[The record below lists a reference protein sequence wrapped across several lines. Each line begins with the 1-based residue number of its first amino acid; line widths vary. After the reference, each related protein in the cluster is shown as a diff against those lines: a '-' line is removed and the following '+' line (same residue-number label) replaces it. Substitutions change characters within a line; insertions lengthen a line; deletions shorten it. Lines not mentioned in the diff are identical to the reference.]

1 LHPSD
6 CWLLVDFL
14 FMPEKLGRYEIVR
27 EVGHGAMGVVYEALD
42 PTIGRKVALKA
53 IRFDAIGTTADEAA
67 RRFKNE
73 ARAAGGLSHPNIV
86 TVYDAGED
94 GGNLYLAMEFI
105 DGVTLESMLKTERRL
120 SPARA
125 LDIIRQVSAG
135 LDSAHRKGIVHRDV
149 KPGNVMISG
158 DGVVKITD
166 FGIARAGEVMT
177 MTGQVVGTPNYMS
190 PEQVVG
196 SQLDGRSDLFSVGVM
211 LYEMIT
217 GERPFEGQSITTIM
231 YKIVH
236 ETPVPPRKLD
246 SSIHPGLSFVIE
258 KALQKSPDARFQT
271 GAELTQ
277 ALENFR
283 IADVPTLTSLDAAT
297 AAAPVLGG
305 TAGAG
310 GTNTATA
317 STGSGASGPSGAAS
331 PNFSAGGSS
340 SIPASGTQA
349 SSSSAV
355 VQLFDRGV
363 AMWSGLSRKGK
374 RRLIYVLIAVFF
386 WAKCEFGGD
395 RSRRANR
402 DEESQTASSSPGT
415 AQPSSST
422 KKPANNQDQSDE
434 EPPVSVPA
442 PNPPGAATPPAVVT
456 KHEGATNDSAN
467 ALLKVASDPPTAE
480 VLIDGKS
487 TGKHTPADLRLPNGK
502 HTVTVQMQGF
512 IPASATFRV
521 KGGEEMEYSPRLIV
535 NTGNIKIPKITLP
548 DLSNLQGVTK
558 EAQANAWRQWAQAQ
572 TGNARELVINS
583 SPPGAKVL
591 VDGKDTGKET
601 PATIPMEPGTYHVRV
616 ELEDFLPQEKDLT
629 VGEHKPGVAYFRLKP
644 KTD

>member
-1 LHPSD
+1 
-6 CWLLVDFL
+6 
-14 FMPEKLGRYEIVR
+14 MPEKLGRYEIVR

-105 DGVTLESMLKTERRL
+105 YGATLDSVLKTERRL
-120 SPARA
+120 SPART
-125 LDIIRQVSAG
+125 LDIIRQVCAG

-177 MTGQVVGTPNYMS
+177 LTGQVVGTPNYMS

-196 SQLDGRSDLFSVGVM
+196 SQLDGRSDLFSAGVM

-258 KALQKSPDARFQT
+258 KALQKSPDARFQN

-283 IADVPTLTSLDAAT
+283 TADVATLTSLDAAT
-297 AAAPVLGG
+297 AGAPVLGG
-305 TAGAG
+305 TTAAGEMNAFG
-310 GTNTATA
+310 APGTVGTSGSVSTEGSKANSPSDA
-317 STGSGASGPSGAAS
+317 SAAS
-331 PNFSAGGSS
+331 P
-340 SIPASGTQA
+340 
-349 SSSSAV
+349 SSSAV
-355 VQLFDRGV
+355 VQLFDRVV
-363 AMWSGLSRKGK
+363 ALWSGLSRKGK

-386 WAKCEFGGD
+386 WAKCEFGGN
-395 RSRRANR
+395 RARRASR
-402 DEESQTASSSPGT
+402 DEESQTTSSLSTSP
-415 AQPSSST
+415 QPSSSSKNPT
-422 KKPANNQDQSDE
+422 SNNETQSDE
-434 EPPVSVPA
+434 EPAAPA
-442 PNPPGAATPPAVVT
+442 PAPHPASIPNAPPAVVT
-456 KHEGATNDSAN
+456 RR
-467 ALLKVASDPPTAE
+467 
-480 VLIDGKS
+480 DG
-487 TGKHTPADLRLPNGK
+487 
-502 HTVTVQMQGF
+502 
-512 IPASATFRV
+512 
-521 KGGEEMEYSPRLIV
+521 
-535 NTGNIKIPKITLP
+535 
-548 DLSNLQGVTK
+548 
-558 EAQANAWRQWAQAQ
+558 
-572 TGNARELVINS
+572 
-583 SPPGAKVL
+583 
-591 VDGKDTGKET
+591 
-601 PATIPMEPGTYHVRV
+601 
-616 ELEDFLPQEKDLT
+616 
-629 VGEHKPGVAYFRLKP
+629 
-644 KTD
+644 

>member
-1 LHPSD
+1 
-6 CWLLVDFL
+6 
-14 FMPEKLGRYEIVR
+14 MPEKLGRYEIVR

-105 DGVTLESMLKTERRL
+105 DGATLESLLKTERRL
-120 SPARA
+120 SPART
-125 LDIIRQVSAG
+125 LDIIRQACAG
-135 LDSAHRKGIVHRDV
+135 LDSAHKKGIVHRDV

-196 SQLDGRSDLFSVGVM
+196 NQLDGRSDLFSVGVM

-246 SSIHPGLSFVIE
+246 SSIHPGLSFMIE

-277 ALENFR
+277 ALENYKT
-283 IADVPTLTSLDAAT
+283 ADVATLTSLGVPT

-305 TAGAG
+305 TTIAGKANG
-310 GTNTATA
+310 SSASGTSGISVSPDA
-317 STGSGASGPSGAAS
+317 SGASGASSGTFSADESKAS
-331 PNFSAGGSS
+331 PASSA
-340 SIPASGTQA
+340 PAA
-349 SSSSAV
+349 SSSAV

-363 AMWSGLSRKGK
+363 ALWSGLSRKGK

-402 DEESQTASSSPGT
+402 DEESQTASSSPGST
-415 AQPSSST
+415 QPSSSNQ
-422 KKPANNQDQSDE
+422 KPASKDEDQSAE
-434 EPPVSVPA
+434 GPAASVPA
-442 PNPPGAATPPAVVT
+442 PNPPAPATAPALVT
-456 KHEGATNDSAN
+456 KHEGGSNDSTQ
-467 ALLKVASDPPTAE
+467 ALLRIASDPPTAQ
-480 VLIDGKS
+480 VLLDGKS
-487 TGKHTPADLRLPNGK
+487 TGKRTPADLELPRGK
-502 HTVTVQMQGF
+502 HTVTVQMEGF
-512 IPASATFRV
+512 IPATASFRV
-521 KGGEEMEYSPRLIV
+521 KGGEEMEYSPHLTV
-535 NTGNIKIPKITLP
+535 NTGNIKVPNITLP
-548 DLSNLQGVTK
+548 DLSNLEGMTK
-558 EAQANAWRQWAQAQ
+558 AAQANAWRQWAQAQ
-572 TGNARELVINS
+572 TGNAKELVINT

-629 VGEHKPGVAYFRLKP
+629 VGEHKPGVANFRLKP
-644 KTD
+644 KID

>member
-1 LHPSD
+1 
-6 CWLLVDFL
+6 
-14 FMPEKLGRYEIVR
+14 MPEKLGRYEVVR

-53 IRFDAIGTTADEAA
+53 IRFDVIGTTADEAA

-105 DGVTLESMLKTERRL
+105 EGATLESVLKMERRL
-120 SPARA
+120 SPART

-135 LDSAHRKGIVHRDV
+135 LDSAHKKGIVHRDV
-149 KPGNVMISG
+149 KPGNVMISS
-158 DGVVKITD
+158 DGAVKITD

-211 LYEMIT
+211 IYEMIT

-236 ETPVPPRKLD
+236 ETPVPPRMLD

-277 ALENFR
+277 ALENHR
-283 IADVPTLTSLDAAT
+283 TADVATLTSLDAAT
-297 AAAPVLGG
+297 ATAPVFGGTTAVGGVNAPVLSG
-305 TAGAG
+305 TP
-310 GTNTATA
+310 
-317 STGSGASGPSGAAS
+317 GASGAVSSEGADARV
-331 PNFSAGGSS
+331 ATGQQA
-340 SIPASGTQA
+340 PASA
-349 SSSSAV
+349 LSSSAV
-355 VQLFDRGV
+355 VQLFDRVV
-363 AMWSGLSRKGK
+363 ALWSGLSRKGK

-395 RSRRANR
+395 RSRRASR
-402 DEESQTASSSPGT
+402 DEESQTASSSPGA
-415 AQPSSST
+415 AQPSSSS
-422 KKPANNQDQSDE
+422 KSPNDEVQNDE
-434 EPPVSVPA
+434 ESPTPPAA
-442 PNPPGAATPPAVVT
+442 PNTSAPNAAPAVVT
-456 KHEGATNDSAN
+456 RREGATDDRAHAS
-467 ALLKVASDPPTAE
+467 LKIASDPPTAE
-480 VLIDGKS
+480 VLLDGKS
-487 TGKHTPADLRLPNGK
+487 TGKRTPADLQLPKGK
-502 HTVTVQMQGF
+502 HTVTVQMEGF
-512 IPASATFRV
+512 IPATATFRV
-521 KGGEEMEYSPRLIV
+521 KGGEEMEYSPHLTV
-535 NTGNIKIPKITLP
+535 NTGNIKVPNITLP
-548 DLSNLQGVTK
+548 DLSGLEGLSK
-558 EAQANAWRQWAQAQ
+558 AAQTNAWRQWAEAQ
-572 TGNARELVINS
+572 KGNAKQLVINS

-601 PATIPMEPGTYHVRV
+601 PATIPIKPGTYHVRV
-616 ELEDFLPQEKDLT
+616 EMDDFIPQEKDLT
-629 VGEHKPGVAYFRLKP
+629 VGEHKPGVAHFRLKP
-644 KTD
+644 KTE

>member
-1 LHPSD
+1 
-6 CWLLVDFL
+6 
-14 FMPEKLGRYEIVR
+14 MPEKLGRYEIVR

-42 PTIGRKVALKA
+42 PTIGRKVVLKA

-86 TVYDAGED
+86 TVFDAGED

-105 DGVTLESMLKTERRL
+105 EGATLESTLKLERRL
-120 SPARA
+120 SPART
-125 LDIIRQVSAG
+125 LDIIRQVCAG

-196 SQLDGRSDLFSVGVM
+196 NQLDGRSDLFSVGVM

-258 KALQKSPDARFQT
+258 KALQKSPDARFQN

-283 IADVPTLTSLDAAT
+283 TADVATLTSLDAAT
-297 AAAPVLGG
+297 AGAPVLSG
-305 TAGAG
+305 TTAAG
-310 GTNTATA
+310 GMNAFGAPGTVGTSGSVSTEGSKANPPSDA
-317 STGSGASGPSGAAS
+317 SAAS
-331 PNFSAGGSS
+331 A
-340 SIPASGTQA
+340 AA
-349 SSSSAV
+349 SSSAI
-355 VQLFDRGV
+355 VQLFDRVV
-363 AMWSGLSRKGK
+363 ALWSGLSRKGK

-386 WAKCEFGGD
+386 WAKCEFSGN
-395 RSRRANR
+395 RARRASREEGSQPATSSPGSSQPSSNKNSAANDEVQN
-402 DEESQTASSSPGT
+402 DEESPTP
-415 AQPSSST
+415 
-422 KKPANNQDQSDE
+422 PA
-434 EPPVSVPA
+434 A
-442 PNPPGAATPPAVVT
+442 PNTSSHPNATPAVVT
-456 KHEGATNDSAN
+456 RREGATDDRAH
-467 ALLKVASDPPTAE
+467 ALL
-480 VLIDGKS
+480 
-487 TGKHTPADLRLPNGK
+487 
-502 HTVTVQMQGF
+502 
-512 IPASATFRV
+512 
-521 KGGEEMEYSPRLIV
+521 
-535 NTGNIKIPKITLP
+535 
-548 DLSNLQGVTK
+548 
-558 EAQANAWRQWAQAQ
+558 
-572 TGNARELVINS
+572 
-583 SPPGAKVL
+583 
-591 VDGKDTGKET
+591 
-601 PATIPMEPGTYHVRV
+601 
-616 ELEDFLPQEKDLT
+616 
-629 VGEHKPGVAYFRLKP
+629 
-644 KTD
+644 